1 MAGPRHRCDD
11 GDVPHPPTPHRH
23 RVVIVGGGFG
33 GLAAAKALRDDPVAV
48 TLIDRRNHHLFQPLL
63 YQVATAG
70 LNPADIATPIRSS
83 LRKCANVSVRLGE
96 VVGIDERAVV
106 LADDTRV
113 EFYHV
118 ILATGA
124 RHSYFGHDEW
134 ERHAPGLKTVEDALE
149 IRRRVLLAF
158 EIAERTDDPDERLEH
173 LNFVVVGGGPT
184 GVELAGA
191 IAEIATRAM
200 SRDFRSI
207 DPSSARVVLV
217 EGADRVLGSYSP
229 DLSESARRQLERLG
243 VEVRLRTLVEGIDE
257 RGVATDR
264 GRIDAR
270 TVLWSAGVQASSLG
284 AATGADLDRA
294 GRVRVDAALAV
305 PGRPN
310 VFVIGD
316 LAHAVSEGE
325 QVPGVAQGAIQGG
338 IHAARCIRAD
348 IEGTPRPEFRYT
360 DKGELATIG
369 RSSAVGV
376 IGRVQL
382 RGWPAW
388 MAWWAIHI
396 LFLVNFRSR
405 LVVLFSWAWSYVTFQ
420 RGSRLITSAWSPGT
434 GRG

>member
-1 MAGPRHRCDD
+1 MASVPQPRRSR
-11 GDVPHPPTPHRH
+11 RH

-33 GLAAAKALRDDPVAV
+33 GLAAAKALRDDPVDV

-96 VVGIDERAVV
+96 VVRIDDRAVV
-106 LADDTRV
+106 LADGTQI
-113 EFYHV
+113 EFDHLV
-118 ILATGA
+118 VATGV
-124 RHSYFGHDEW
+124 RHSYFGHDDW
-134 ERHAPGLKTVEDALE
+134 EQLAPGLKSIEDALE

-158 EIAERTDDPDERLEH
+158 EIAERTDDPTERDEH

-207 DPSSARVVLV
+207 DPSSARVILV
-217 EGADRVLGSYSP
+217 EGADRVLGAYTP
-229 DLSESARRQLERLG
+229 DLAESARRQLERLG
-243 VEVRLRTLVEGIDE
+243 VEVRLDTLVDGIDE
-257 RGVATDR
+257 RGVDTNN

-270 TVLWSAGVQASSLG
+270 TVLWSAGVQASPLG
-284 AATGADLDRA
+284 AATGAELDRA
-294 GRVRVDAALAV
+294 GRVVVDEALAV

-316 LAHAVSEGE
+316 LAHARWGGE

-338 IHAARCIRAD
+338 THAAACIRAD
-348 IEGTPRPEFRYT
+348 LAGRARPVFRYT
-360 DKGELATIG
+360 NKGELATIG

-376 IGRVQL
+376 IGKVKL
-382 RGWPAW
+382 RGWLAW
-388 MAWWAIHI
+388 MAWWMIHI
-396 LFLVNFRSR
+396 LFLINFRSR

-420 RGSRLITSAWSPGT
+420 RGSRLITSAWRPGT
-434 GRG
+434 DRASGTSEPSR